1 MLPILE
7 RELVDKKHWTTMD
20 DLRDY
25 FSIGQCTP
33 GIIALN
39 VSTFIGEKKKG
50 VPGALLAT
58 TGFLTGPIIIILIIA
73 SFLTNFAEQPIVQH
87 AFAGIRVCVCVLI
100 VQAVLRLWKKSIVDG
115 FTLFLYLVIFVLNA
129 FSGILPVRIPAAV
142 LVIIAGVV
150 GVLMSMRNRSVK
162 SAAAG
167 GASGN
172 DNREKLQY
180 LLSNEEGRK
189 AINTAL
195 IANRK
200 CKIGSNMMD
209 IIVCGAI
216 PPYNDLLGGKL
227 ISMLACSP
235 TVIRD
240 YTHRYNDQVSEI
252 ASRMKGKKVVRDSR
266 LVYLGTTSLYAIGS
280 SQYNRIKMPLGN
292 GGTLEFRKMGITE
305 GYGTVFFSKETT
317 NLFSKIL
324 EYKDGGKRI
333 NHVFGEGTSPRFR
346 MISRGLSVLGIRA
359 DAFMRHYSPRIVY
372 SINLAKNTN
381 EFLLGL
387 EDDVDYDFDM
397 NDEIDVNQKTK
408 DIIEYWYTRWLEK
421 RLTTVDIV
429 DRLSTFR
436 LTELLLGNI

>member
-1 MLPILE
+1 MNEYLDLYTTFVRIGCVTFGGGYAMLPILE

-150 GVLMSMRNRSVK
+150 GVLMSMRNCSVK

-172 DNREKLQY
+172 DNSGE
-180 LLSNEEGRK
+180 SDAGEAGRK
-189 AINTAL
+189 EA
-195 IANRK
+195 
-200 CKIGSNMMD
+200 
-209 IIVCGAI
+209 
-216 PPYNDLLGGKL
+216 
-227 ISMLACSP
+227 
-235 TVIRD
+235 
-240 YTHRYNDQVSEI
+240 
-252 ASRMKGKKVVRDSR
+252 
-266 LVYLGTTSLYAIGS
+266 
-280 SQYNRIKMPLGN
+280 
-292 GGTLEFRKMGITE
+292 
-305 GYGTVFFSKETT
+305 
-317 NLFSKIL
+317 
-324 EYKDGGKRI
+324 
-333 NHVFGEGTSPRFR
+333 
-346 MISRGLSVLGIRA
+346 
-359 DAFMRHYSPRIVY
+359 
-372 SINLAKNTN
+372 
-381 EFLLGL
+381 
-387 EDDVDYDFDM
+387 
-397 NDEIDVNQKTK
+397 
-408 DIIEYWYTRWLEK
+408 EK
-421 RLTTVDIV
+421 
-429 DRLSTFR
+429 
-436 LTELLLGNI
+436 